1 MSDFPV
7 PPMFPPMDD
16 GNKGP
21 KPLPGGN
28 MYQPPRPPQAPPDS
42 YEGSAWE
49 DKSKQSRVEGTRN
62 LCATLQKNLMSEK
75 VRGYGN
81 YRSDGVNLD
90 TMPPKVMKQYRRES
104 IRADNQ
110 AYLEEVRKELTG
122 QVSFGA
128 NLE

>member
-28 MYQPPRPPQAPPDS
+28 MYQPPRPPKAPPDS
-42 YEGSAWE
+42 YEGSGG
-49 DKSKQSRVEGTRN
+49 DKGKQSRVEGTRN
-62 LCATLQKNLMSEK
+62 LCATLQKDLTSK
-75 VRGYGN
+75 KGRGYGN

-90 TMPPKVMKQYRRES
+90 TMPSRVMKKYRRES
-104 IRADNQ
+104 IRADTP
-110 AYLEEVRKELTG
+110 LTTP
-122 QVSFGA
+122 
-128 NLE
+128 NP